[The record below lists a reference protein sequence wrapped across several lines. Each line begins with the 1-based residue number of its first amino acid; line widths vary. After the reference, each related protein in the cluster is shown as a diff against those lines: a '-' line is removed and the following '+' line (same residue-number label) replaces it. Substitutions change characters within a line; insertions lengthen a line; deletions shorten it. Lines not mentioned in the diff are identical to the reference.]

1 MNRLANSARVNK
13 QNSLRGL
20 GSNAVTQ
27 FTVDSLNKLNNKEM
41 KSMSESFNNVLSA
54 VASSP
59 VANTRTATA
68 KSIRGNSIH
77 QPSFQDGFF
86 IFR

>member
-1 MNRLANSARVNK
+1 
-13 QNSLRGL
+13 
-20 GSNAVTQ
+20 
-27 FTVDSLNKLNNKEM
+27 
-41 KSMSESFNNVLSA
+41 MSESFNNVLSA

>member
-1 MNRLANSARVNK
+1 MNRLANTIKSTRANT
-13 QNSLRGL
+13 QNALGGL
-20 GSNAVTQ
+20 GANTVTQ

-68 KSIRGNSIH
+68 KSIRGNSTN
-77 QPSFQDGFF
+77 
-86 IFR
+86 